1 MPEGPDAES
10 GREAARGQRPGPPDR
25 PPAASA
31 LTTLPNIITFVRLC
45 AVPAT
50 VWLIIQGRLDLAF
63 LLFLG
68 AGLSDALDGWLAR
81 VLDARSSL
89 GAVLDPMADKALL
102 ASSYVALAATG
113 VLPDWLAILVVFR
126 DVLIVGGV
134 VMLRM
139 MGMPP
144 RISPSRLSKAN
155 TALQILL
162 VAVALFLRGWP
173 GAVPG
178 ALATLLLEALVPLVA
193 ASTLLSGGAY
203 VAAAARGEGR
213 A

>member
-1 MPEGPDAES
+1 MPEGPDRKPAPT
-10 GREAARGQRPGPPDR
+10 PGPPDR
-25 PPAASA
+25 APAAASA
-31 LTTLPNIITFVRLC
+31 LTTLPNAITFVRLC

-50 VWLIIQGRLDLAF
+50 VWLIIQGRFDLAF

-89 GAVLDPMADKALL
+89 GAVLDPVADKALL
-102 ASSYVALAATG
+102 VSSYVALAATG

-162 VAVALFLRGWP
+162 VAVALLLRGWP
-173 GAVPG
+173 GLLPG
-178 ALATLLLEALVPLVA
+178 AFPLALLAVLVPLVA

-203 VAAAARGEGR
+203 VLAAARGEGR

>member
-1 MPEGPDAES
+1 M
-10 GREAARGQRPGPPDR
+10 
-25 PPAASA
+25 
-31 LTTLPNIITFVRLC
+31 TTLPNAITFVRLC

-50 VWLIIQGRLDLAF
+50 VWLIIQGRFDLAF

-89 GAVLDPMADKALL
+89 GAVLDPVADKALL
-102 ASSYVALAATG
+102 VSSYVALAATG

-162 VAVALFLRGWP
+162 VAVALLLRGWP
-173 GAVPG
+173 GLLPG
-178 ALATLLLEALVPLVA
+178 AFPLALLALLVPLVA
-193 ASTLLSGGAY
+193 VSTLLSGGAY
-203 VAAAARGEGR
+203 VLAAARGEGR